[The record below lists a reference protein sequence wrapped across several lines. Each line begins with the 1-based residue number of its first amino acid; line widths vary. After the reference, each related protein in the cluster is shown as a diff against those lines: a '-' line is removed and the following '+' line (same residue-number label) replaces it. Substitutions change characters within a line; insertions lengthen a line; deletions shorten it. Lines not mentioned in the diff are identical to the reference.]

1 MSLFSVQV
9 KMFKSKK
16 IYIICLTSKYRRV
29 HVSFFL
35 ILFAGSF
42 NSVLKFLMM
51 AFENHLSKALI
62 YRIGYLRS
70 HPQHCM
76 KTSLI
81 LGESPSLLQCKY
93 IFIFIVIN

>member
-16 IYIICLTSKYRRV
+16 IYTICLTSKYRRYTCLL
-29 HVSFFL
+29 FL

-42 NSVLKFLMM
+42 NSVLKSLMM

-62 YRIGYLRS
+62 
-70 HPQHCM
+70 
-76 KTSLI
+76 
-81 LGESPSLLQCKY
+81 
-93 IFIFIVIN
+93 

>member
-1 MSLFSVQV
+1 MSPFFNFVCWLFQLSV
-9 KMFKSKK
+9 K
-16 IYIICLTSKYRRV
+16 I
-29 HVSFFL
+29 
-35 ILFAGSF
+35 
-42 NSVLKFLMM
+42 LMM

-93 IFIFIVIN
+93 IFIFIVID